1 MDRNCCNDFS
11 RSRLL
16 RRAAAEAGRG
26 LPSIEPGMPLPA
38 GTGMSRQSFLLRTG
52 GLALALYGMK
62 GVLHPAAVEAG
73 IARAAA
79 SPTNPIIVSVF
90 MEGGVDGL
98 NVLYPGNNS
107 AYIAKR
113 PTIKLPPSANVF
125 AEDSNLFWHPA
136 ALPLKRLHESVGTS
150 AKVSVLPAV
159 GYTNADQSH
168 FTSRHYWEVGDTD
181 AFLSTGW
188 LGRYLDIAGE
198 PDNPL
203 QGLSLDGQLSPTL
216 ATASVPVAAIEGSP
230 TASYSLDANRVYD
243 DVGVRM
249 LEALKGLGVRLE
261 ADDPARSKA
270 GTVTVQSHR
279 LHEELD
285 QFSTGNPP
293 VAYPGGTFSDQLAS
307 LAALIA
313 AGLPLRCVSL
323 SAAGGY
329 DTHSDEA
336 VALAEGLGAT
346 ATSLEAFQH
355 DLEARGIADRVIVQV
370 WSEFGRRVEENGTGT
385 DHGAAGIGFIIGTKV
400 KGEMIGG
407 PGDLVNLDEDDNL
420 VATMDFRAVYCSI
433 LEQWFGQDA
442 TPIIPGAA
450 GFSRPTVIA

>member
-1 MDRNCCNDFS
+1 
-11 RSRLL
+11 
-16 RRAAAEAGRG
+16 
-26 LPSIEPGMPLPA
+26 
-38 GTGMSRQSFLLRTG
+38 
-52 GLALALYGMK
+52 
-62 GVLHPAAVEAG
+62 
-73 IARAAA
+73 
-79 SPTNPIIVSVF
+79 
-90 MEGGVDGL
+90 
-98 NVLYPGNNS
+98 
-107 AYIAKR
+107 
-113 PTIKLPPSANVF
+113 
-125 AEDSNLFWHPA
+125 
-136 ALPLKRLHESVGTS
+136 
-150 AKVSVLPAV
+150 
-159 GYTNADQSH
+159 
-168 FTSRHYWEVGDTD
+168 
-181 AFLSTGW
+181 
-188 LGRYLDIAGE
+188 
-198 PDNPL
+198 
-203 QGLSLDGQLSPTL
+203 
-216 ATASVPVAAIEGSP
+216 
-230 TASYSLDANRVYD
+230 
-243 DVGVRM
+243 
-249 LEALKGLGVRLE
+249 
-261 ADDPARSKA
+261 
-270 GTVTVQSHR
+270 VTVQSHR

-285 QFSTGNPP
+285 QFSNGNPP

-336 VALAEGLGAT
+336 VSLAEGLGAT